1 MEFFPPG
8 TNNLEHFAGRLH
20 IVILQ
25 LSGDQRMLDLQSELL
40 DFGERGG
47 AAIAVFIESCRN
59 FDDYREQFLQS
70 LARPVGEAPVD
81 TRQFH
86 LQQLQNKARVI
97 DAEAK
102 AALVALGELGG
113 ARRRSIVG
121 EHTTTQLLRL
131 QTVSI
136 KGH

>member
-1 MEFFPPG
+1 
-8 TNNLEHFAGRLH
+8 
-20 IVILQ
+20 
-25 LSGDQRMLDLQSELL
+25 MLDLQSELL